1 MALAGLGQYMICVS
15 SMPLTFPQTQGENI
29 KNESLLFIEVNLQDK
44 RLPVWKEKWYQA
56 RACTLKKG
64 SGFCTTSLSMG
75 GQSFILPPLTPYST
89 PPHIY

>member
-1 MALAGLGQYMICVS
+1 MALAGLCQYMICVS

-29 KNESLLFIEVNLQDK
+29 KNESLLFIEVNLQYK

-64 SGFCTTSLSMG
+64 SGFCTRAQDFVQLLFQWVDNLLFS
-75 GQSFILPPLTPYST
+75 
-89 PPHIY
+89 PH

>member
-1 MALAGLGQYMICVS
+1 MERKMVSGQGMYTEEGLRILY
-15 SMPLTFPQTQGENI
+15 
-29 KNESLLFIEVNLQDK
+29 
-44 RLPVWKEKWYQA
+44 
-56 RACTLKKG
+56 KG